1 MTSGQAIL
9 LRYVLV
15 LALAGTGCLT
25 ATACAPKP
33 WPAGTLP
40 DKLDLPKASQITQAW
55 SCKDRLGEQ
64 LVVATRSPGSPGS
77 PTEGARTTELTFS
90 KYRQT
95 ATGWKKDWQARDF
108 LNAPPASMAPEL
120 ILLGDYDGDGQADVF
135 LAYALPGPPAQSDEG
150 KLLVFYKDQKY
161 AIRGAV
167 AHSPTDFGS
176 RKTSANFLTLP
187 QAIQERAFRLW
198 DKLNSP
204 RH

>member
-1 MTSGQAIL
+1 MTRNQGIL
-9 LRYVLV
+9 LRHGLV
-15 LALAGTGCLT
+15 LALAGTTCLA

-33 WPAGTLP
+33 WQPGSLP
-40 DKLDLPKASQITQAW
+40 DKLDLPKSSQITQAW
-55 SCKDRLGEQ
+55 SCKDRQGEQ
-64 LVVATRSPGSPGS
+64 LVVASRSIGSPS
-77 PTEGARTTELTFS
+77 EGTRTTELTFS

-95 ATGWKKDWQARDF
+95 AAGWKKDWQARDF
-108 LNAPPASMAPEL
+108 LTAPPAAMAPEL

-135 LAYALPGPPAQSDEG
+135 LAYALPGQSAQPDEG

-167 AHSPTDFGS
+167 AHTLTDFGS
-176 RKTSANFLTLP
+176 RKTSENFLTLP
-187 QAIQERAFRLW
+187 QTIQDRAYRLW

>member
-9 LRYVLV
+9 LRYGLV
-15 LALAGTGCLT
+15 LALAGTSCLT
-25 ATACAPKP
+25 AKACAPKP
-33 WPAGTLP
+33 WPTGSLL

-64 LVVATRSPGSPGS
+64 LVVAARSTGSPN
-77 PTEGARTTELTFS
+77 EGAGTTELTFS

-120 ILLGDYDGDGQADVF
+120 ILLGDYDGDGLADVF

-187 QAIQERAFRLW
+187 QTIQERAFRLW